1 MIGFRNA
8 FYATTCAF
16 AVAALVQPM
25 DARADNWKAYSY
37 IGVASHPIHLSL
49 VSLGKEIE
57 EISEGKISVKV
68 NVGGSLPIVGTSITQ
83 AIGDGILTLAHD
95 GYYTGNLPI
104 GAISMLPMLAPD
116 YPAFQRMVEKVE
128 PALAAELLTKGV
140 TLLAT
145 YNMPSQTLWGVGELR
160 SLDDLKG
167 LKLRVGNLPIAE
179 FARRQGA
186 NPVTLAS
193 ADVAP
198 ALERAVV
205 GGIVTA
211 SAGGG
216 RLWGDMLKYNYRLPL
231 NYDLML
237 IVVNT
242 EAFESLDPAL
252 QEKVREAARKSAA
265 QLTADVEALEDST
278 TEELKAKGLEVTLP
292 TEDDIRNARE
302 GIRSYW
308 PEWAKGV
315 GPEAEKLLAD
325 VIAAIGE

>member
-1 MIGFRNA
+1 MIGLKSA
-8 FYATTCAF
+8 LYAATCVF
-16 AVAALVQPM
+16 AVATVSQPT
-25 DARADNWKAYSY
+25 DARAENWKAYSF
-37 IGVASHPIHLSL
+37 ISVASHPIHLSL
-49 VSLGKEIE
+49 EALGKEIE
-57 EISEGKISVKV
+57 EVSEGKISVKV
-68 NVGGSLPIVGTSITQ
+68 NVGGSLPITGTSITQ

-116 YPAFQRMVEKVE
+116 YDAFQRMVGKVE
-128 PALAAELLTKGV
+128 PALAEELLTKGV

-160 SLDDLKG
+160 GLDDLEG
-167 LKLRVGNLPIAE
+167 LKLRVGNVPIAE

-186 NPVTLAS
+186 IPVTLAS
-193 ADVAP
+193 GDVAP
-198 ALERAVV
+198 ALERSVV

-242 EAFESLDPAL
+242 EAFESLDPEL

-265 QLTADVEALEDST
+265 QLTADVAALEDST
-278 TEELKAKGLEVTLP
+278 TEELKTKGLVVTLP
-292 TEDDIRNARE
+292 TDEEIRQARE
-302 GIRSYW
+302 GIRNYW
-308 PEWAKGV
+308 PEWAKNV
-315 GPEAEKLLAD
+315 GPDAEKLLAE
-325 VIAAIGE
+325 VISAVGE